1 MFKTVSNKIKF
12 ARETL
17 LVTVGMTISSVCF
30 AQNDPNASVQKTTS
44 LLQNIKALLPVA
56 AQIGGVI
63 IMIGG
68 LWSMYQHYKSG
79 GRDGSIAT
87 GIAGVLIGAA
97 MFFLSGMLK
106 MGGGALGVDQ
116 STALPS

>member
-1 MFKTVSNKIKF
+1 MFKKIGTKLKL
-12 ARETL
+12 AHEAV

-30 AQNDPNASVQKTTS
+30 AQADPNASVQKTTT
-44 LLQNIKALLPVA
+44 LLQNVKALLPVA

-68 LWSMYQHYKSG
+68 LWSMYTHYKSG
-79 GRDGSIAT
+79 GRDGSIST

-116 STALPS
+116 TTTLPS